1 MKQIEK
7 EDAAV
12 RMFLHTPT
20 VNGKSNVQPDGKTE
34 VLAGTAMK
42 AYGGK
47 EASKMRA
54 VYGKLKEEG
63 VIEETENGRARF
75 AKNYT
80 FNDMNEAASFLL
92 HRGGDNTAAWHKTD
106 AKRPQRK
113 KPVKKASASAEHAP
127 IRKKKQTAKP
137 ASAGK
142 PAKGTKKQADKK
154 QTDKKQPV
162 ARSNKKTSS
171 YSKEK
176 SSKRRDPRNPRGIR
190 PQGNEAVKEGEKVA
204 AVAYVRFAG
213 MGQNTKQKSDLKQKP
228 RSRH

>member
-63 VIEETENGRARF
+63 VIEETENGRASF
-75 AKNYT
+75 TKNYT
-80 FNDMNEAASFLL
+80 FRDLNEAASFLL

-106 AKRPQRK
+106 AKKPQRK
-113 KPVKKASASAEHAP
+113 KPVKKAAASAEHAP
-127 IRKKKQTAKP
+127 VRKKKQTAKP
-137 ASAGK
+137 AAAGK
-142 PAKGTKKQADKK
+142 PAKGAKKQADKK
-154 QTDKKQPV
+154 QTDKKQPAV
-162 ARSNKKTSS
+162 RSNKKTSP
-171 YSKEK
+171 YSKGK

-204 AVAYVRFAG
+204 AAAYVRFAG
-213 MGQNTKQKSDLKQKP
+213 MGQSIKANPKQKP
-228 RSRH
+228 RH